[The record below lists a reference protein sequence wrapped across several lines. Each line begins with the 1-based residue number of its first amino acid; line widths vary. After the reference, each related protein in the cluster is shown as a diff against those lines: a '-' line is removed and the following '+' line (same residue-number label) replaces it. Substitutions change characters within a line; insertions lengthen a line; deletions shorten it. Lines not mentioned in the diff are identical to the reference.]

1 MFMWYAIICE
11 DKPNSLALRME
22 TRPAHLAALQLLQ
35 DEGRILTAGPL
46 PAIDSENPGD
56 NGFTGSVI
64 IAEFDSID
72 DAQAW
77 AQNDPYAIAG
87 VFTKVV
93 VKPYK
98 KVF

>member
-1 MFMWYAIICE
+1 MWYAIICE

-35 DEGRILTAGPL
+35 NEGRLLTAGPL

-56 NGFTGSVI
+56 HGFTGSVI
-64 IAEFDSID
+64 IAEFDSIS
-72 DAQAW
+72 DAQTW
-77 AQNDPYAIAG
+77 AQSDPYALAG
-87 VFTKVV
+87 VFANVV

>member
-1 MFMWYAIICE
+1 MWYAIICE

-35 DEGRILTAGPL
+35 NEGRLLTAGPL

-64 IAEFDSID
+64 IAEFDSLT
-72 DAQAW
+72 DAETW
-77 AQNDPYAIAG
+77 AQSDPYAVAG
-87 VFTKVV
+87 VFANVV

>member
-1 MFMWYAIICE
+1 MWYAIICE

-22 TRPAHLAALQLLQ
+22 TRPAHLDALQALQ
-35 DEGRILTAGPL
+35 NEGRVLTAGPL

-56 NGFTGSVI
+56 NGFTGSII
-64 IAEFDSID
+64 IAEFDSLD
-72 DAQAW
+72 DAKVW
-77 AQNDPYAIAG
+77 ASNDPYATAG
-87 VFTKVV
+87 VFANVT

>member
-1 MFMWYAIICE
+1 MWYAIICE

-22 TRPAHLAALQLLQ
+22 TRPAHVAALQLLQ
-35 DEGRILTAGPL
+35 NEGRILTAGPL

-64 IAEFDSID
+64 IAEFDSIS
-72 DAQAW
+72 DAQTW
-77 AQNDPYAIAG
+77 AASDPYAVAG
-87 VFTKVV
+87 VFTNVV

>member
-1 MFMWYAIICE
+1 MWYAIICE

-22 TRPAHLAALQLLQ
+22 TRPAHLEALQALQ
-35 DEGRILTAGPL
+35 NEGRVLTAGPL

-56 NGFTGSVI
+56 NGFTGSII
-64 IAEFDSID
+64 IAEFDSLD
-72 DAQAW
+72 DAKAW
-77 AQNDPYAIAG
+77 ASNDPYATAG
-87 VFTKVV
+87 VFANVV

>member
-1 MFMWYAIICE
+1 MWYAIICE

-22 TRPAHLAALQLLQ
+22 TRPAHLAALQSLQ

-64 IAEFDSID
+64 IAEFNSLS
-72 DAQAW
+72 DAQTW
-77 AQNDPYAIAG
+77 ADNDPYAAAG
-87 VFTKVV
+87 VFANVV

>member
-1 MFMWYAIICE
+1 MWYAIICE
-11 DKPNSLALRME
+11 DKPNSLTLRME
-22 TRPAHLAALQLLQ
+22 TRPAHLEALQVLQ
-35 DEGRILTAGPL
+35 SEGRILTAGPL

-64 IAEFDSID
+64 IAEFDSLD
-72 DAQAW
+72 DAKAW
-77 AQNDPYAIAG
+77 AASDPYAVAG
-87 VFTKVV
+87 VFANVV

>member
-1 MFMWYAIICE
+1 MWYVIICE

-35 DEGRILTAGPL
+35 NEGRILTAGPL

-64 IAEFDSID
+64 IAEFDSLT
-72 DAQAW
+72 DAQTW
-77 AQNDPYAIAG
+77 AQSDPYAVAG
-87 VFTKVV
+87 VFANVV

>member
-1 MFMWYAIICE
+1 MWYAIICE

-22 TRPAHLAALQLLQ
+22 TRSTHLAALQLLQ
-35 DEGRILTAGPL
+35 NEGRLLTAGPL

-64 IAEFDSID
+64 IAEFDSIS

-77 AQNDPYAIAG
+77 AQSDPYAVAG
-87 VFTKVV
+87 VFANVV

>member
-1 MFMWYAIICE
+1 MWYAIICE

>member
-1 MFMWYAIICE
+1 MWYAIICE

-64 IAEFDSID
+64 IAEFNSLS
-72 DAQAW
+72 DAQTW
-77 AQNDPYAIAG
+77 ADNDPYAAAG
-87 VFTKVV
+87 VFANVV

>member
-1 MFMWYAIICE
+1 MWYVIICE

-22 TRPAHLAALQLLQ
+22 NRPAHLEALQLLQ
-35 DEGRILTAGPL
+35 NEGRLLTAGPL
-46 PAIDSENPGD
+46 PAVDSENPGD

-64 IAEFDSID
+64 IAEFNTIS
-72 DAQAW
+72 DAQNW
-77 AQNDPYAIAG
+77 TQKDPYAVAG
-87 VFTKVV
+87 VFANVV

>member
-1 MFMWYAIICE
+1 MWYAIICE

-22 TRPAHLAALQLLQ
+22 TRPAHLAALQSLQ

-64 IAEFDSID
+64 IAEFNSLS
-72 DAQAW
+72 DATAW
-77 AQNDPYAIAG
+77 ADNDPYAAAG
-87 VFTKVV
+87 VFANVV

>member
-1 MFMWYAIICE
+1 MWYAIICE

-35 DEGRILTAGPL
+35 NEGRLLTAGPL

-64 IAEFDSID
+64 IAEFDSIS
-72 DAQAW
+72 DAQTW
-77 AQNDPYAIAG
+77 AQSDPYAVAG
-87 VFTKVV
+87 VFANVV

>member
-1 MFMWYAIICE
+1 MWYVIICE
-11 DKPNSLALRME
+11 DKPDSLALRME

-35 DEGRILTAGPL
+35 NEGRILTAGPL

-64 IAEFDSID
+64 IAEFDSLT
-72 DAQAW
+72 DAQTW
-77 AQNDPYAIAG
+77 AQSDPYAVAG
-87 VFTKVV
+87 VFANVV

>member
-1 MFMWYAIICE
+1 MWYAIICE

-22 TRPAHLAALQLLQ
+22 TRPAHLTALQLLQ
-35 DEGRILTAGPL
+35 NEGRLLTAGPL

-64 IAEFDSID
+64 IAEFDSIS
-72 DAQAW
+72 DAQTW
-77 AQNDPYAIAG
+77 AQSDPYAVAG
-87 VFTKVV
+87 VFANVV

>member
-1 MFMWYAIICE
+1 MWYAIICE

-35 DEGRILTAGPL
+35 NEGRLLTAGPL

-64 IAEFDSID
+64 IAEFDSIS
-72 DAQAW
+72 DAQTW
-77 AQNDPYAIAG
+77 AQSDPYAVAG
-87 VFTKVV
+87 VFTNVV

>member
-1 MFMWYAIICE
+1 MWYVIICE

-22 TRPAHLAALQLLQ
+22 TRLAHLAALQLLEN
-35 DEGRILTAGPL
+35 EGRILTAGPL

-64 IAEFDSID
+64 IVEFDSLT
-72 DAQAW
+72 DAETW
-77 AQNDPYAIAG
+77 AQSDPYAVAG
-87 VFTKVV
+87 VFANVV

>member
-1 MFMWYAIICE
+1 MWYAIICE
-11 DKPNSLALRME
+11 DKPNSLASRME
-22 TRPAHLAALQLLQ
+22 ARPAHLAALQLLQ
-35 DEGRILTAGPL
+35 NEGRILTAGPL

-64 IAEFDSID
+64 IAEFDSIS
-72 DAQAW
+72 DAQTW
-77 AQNDPYAIAG
+77 ADNDPYAAAG
-87 VFTKVV
+87 VFANVV

>member
-1 MFMWYAIICE
+1 MWYAIICE

-64 IAEFDSID
+64 IAEFNSLS
-72 DAQAW
+72 DATAW
-77 AQNDPYAIAG
+77 ADNDPYAAAG
-87 VFTKVV
+87 VFANVV

>member
-1 MFMWYAIICE
+1 MWYAIICE
-11 DKPNSLALRME
+11 DNPNSLALRVE

-35 DEGRILTAGPL
+35 NEGRILTAGPL

-64 IAEFDSID
+64 IAEFDTLT
-72 DAQAW
+72 DAQTW
-77 AQNDPYAIAG
+77 AKSDPYAVAG
-87 VFTKVV
+87 VFANVV

>member
-1 MFMWYAIICE
+1 MWYAIICE
-11 DKPNSLALRME
+11 DMPNSLALRME

-35 DEGRILTAGPL
+35 NEGRLLTAGPL

-64 IAEFDSID
+64 IAEFDSIS
-72 DAQAW
+72 DAQTW
-77 AQNDPYAIAG
+77 AQSDPYAVAG
-87 VFTKVV
+87 VFANVV

>member
-1 MFMWYAIICE
+1 MWYAIICE

-35 DEGRILTAGPL
+35 NEGRLLTAGPL

-64 IAEFDSID
+64 IAEFDSIS
-72 DAQAW
+72 DAQTW
-77 AQNDPYAIAG
+77 AQSDPYAVAG
-87 VFTKVV
+87 VFAT
-93 VKPYK
+93 
-98 KVF
+98 

>member
-1 MFMWYAIICE
+1 
-11 DKPNSLALRME
+11 ME

-35 DEGRILTAGPL
+35 NEGRILTAGPL

-64 IAEFDSID
+64 IAEFDSLT
-72 DAQAW
+72 DAQTW
-77 AQNDPYAIAG
+77 AQSDPYAVAG
-87 VFTKVV
+87 VFANVV

>member
-1 MFMWYAIICE
+1 MWYAIICE

-35 DEGRILTAGPL
+35 NEGRLLTAGPL

-64 IAEFDSID
+64 IAEFDSIS
-72 DAQAW
+72 DAETW
-77 AQNDPYAIAG
+77 AQSDPYAVAG
-87 VFTKVV
+87 VFTNVV

>member
-1 MFMWYAIICE
+1 MWYAIICE
-11 DKPNSLALRME
+11 DQPNSLALRME

-35 DEGRILTAGPL
+35 NEGRILTAGPL
-46 PAIDSENPGD
+46 PAIDAENPGN

-64 IAEFDSID
+64 IAEFDSIS
-72 DAQAW
+72 DAKSW
-77 AQNDPYAIAG
+77 ADNDPYAVAG
-87 VFTKVV
+87 VFASVV

>member
-1 MFMWYAIICE
+1 MWYAIICE

-64 IAEFDSID
+64 IAEFDSLS
-72 DAQAW
+72 DATAW
-77 AQNDPYAIAG
+77 ADNDPYAVAG
-87 VFTKVV
+87 IFANVV

>member
-1 MFMWYAIICE
+1 MWYAIICE

-35 DEGRILTAGPL
+35 NEGRLLTAGPL

-64 IAEFDSID
+64 IAEFDSIS
-72 DAQAW
+72 DAQTW
-77 AQNDPYAIAG
+77 AQSDPYALAG
-87 VFTKVV
+87 VFANVV

>member
-1 MFMWYAIICE
+1 MWYAIICE

-35 DEGRILTAGPL
+35 NEGRLLTAGPL

-56 NGFTGSVI
+56 HGFTGSVI
-64 IAEFDSID
+64 IAEFDSIS
-72 DAQAW
+72 DAQTW
-77 AQNDPYAIAG
+77 AQSDPYAVAG
-87 VFTKVV
+87 VFANVV